1 MGLVQTSPDIGL
13 KMPHQF
19 YVKHMV
25 IWWMA
30 NQLKHD
36 QNHFF
41 VGCCWGL
48 NFTHMVQNH
57 AHLRLSDAF
66 SAQGGNKNTQKCQRK
81 WLTGQTAFLEACSY
95 GSCHFTQSWIWVWK
109 TTLTQILKFETSI
122 PEIKKP
128 ALEVLRC
135 RSLSLNNEWI
145 CMNYWLMWIHFR
157 WIFLTS
163 SGHLQKYDKVLVVD
177 TCNRKEPWW
186 TNTSAPSFQIWTYPD
201 TFWPSTHL
209 NKI

>member
-1 MGLVQTSPDIGL
+1 
-13 KMPHQF
+13 
-19 YVKHMV
+19 
-25 IWWMA
+25 MA
-30 NQLKHD
+30 TQLKHLGIIFLLD
-36 QNHFF
+36 F
-41 VGCCWGL
+41 VEVWIL
-48 NFTHMVQNH
+48 HMVQNH
-57 AHLRLSDAF
+57 AHLRSSDAF
-66 SAQGGNKNTQKCQRK
+66 SAQGGKKTHRNVNENDWRPNCIFGGVLL
-81 WLTGQTAFLEACSY
+81 WVMPFY
-95 GSCHFTQSWIWVWK
+95 QSWIWVWK
-109 TTLTQILKFETSI
+109 STNPKSWSLGSI
-122 PEIKKP
+122 PEMKKP

-135 RSLSLNNEWI
+135 RSLSLNDEWI